1 MPLDVKAAIGR
12 ELTPERMTPRDEAS
26 YPADRCADRNS
37 NPRTGRCLRKIAL
50 SMRTHGP
57 TLSRRDSARAAPRTE
72 ALTEG
77 EMAARHAAVCAGAV
91 MYLPDLRVFAK
102 GMSANRHQADDLV
115 QSTILRA
122 LDASHQF
129 MPGTNFRAWTFTI
142 LRNLFYNQWRS
153 PASRVESIE
162 NCMHNMPVTDPSQD
176 KALELCDLRRA
187 LAQLGPE
194 QRRAFC
200 WLWPRASTT
209 RPLRRS
215 AASPTVR

>member
-1 MPLDVKAAIGR
+1 
-12 ELTPERMTPRDEAS
+12 
-26 YPADRCADRNS
+26 
-37 NPRTGRCLRKIAL
+37 
-50 SMRTHGP
+50 
-57 TLSRRDSARAAPRTE
+57 
-72 ALTEG
+72 
-77 EMAARHAAVCAGAV
+77 MAARHAAVCAGAV